1 MAAPASPL
9 RSLLWSGLETL
20 GTLAIGLASVIVIA
34 RWIGPDAFGLASI
47 GLGLT
52 LVLVVFVNSLVHD
65 GLVRSPDYSELQL
78 ASAFG
83 FSALAGSAGALALAL
98 AALPLARLLDAPSL
112 VPVLLAFLPMVLAGA
127 LTAPL
132 IAERRRALDFPT
144 VARHQLVSRSLGLAL
159 GLAMAATGF
168 GVWSVV
174 GQHVLTTT
182 LLMLSLGVAR
192 KRLPALRL
200 DWPTLRPVL
209 VFSRNIALTGL
220 VVQVTDR
227 LFLTLVGWLY
237 GLAAAG
243 QWAVASRLVETVNI
257 VVSQLI
263 YHVALAHLTALRETK
278 AALARA
284 ATLNR
289 DLLILVALPGLAAA
303 AACADP
309 LVRLLFGE
317 GWESV
322 PALLL
327 WLLLGAVFIIRRLLA
342 QVALNVQGHSVIT
355 LHAFAAENAVALFA
369 LALLHPFGLEGAAIA
384 RGLSFAIG
392 WLVIFRGA
400 VRSLDLPLRRE
411 SLGLALDLAV
421 MLGALALTGWL
432 LGGVDFPN
440 LLTAII
446 ATGGLAFAT
455 ALAAL
460 VACRFG
466 RVRELVALLRELLQ
480 RDRR

>member
-9 RSLLWSGLETL
+9 RSLFWSGLETL

-34 RWIGPDAFGLASI
+34 RLIGPDAFGLASI

-52 LVLVVFVNSLVHD
+52 LVVVVFVNSLVHD
-65 GLVRSPDYSELQL
+65 GLVRSPDYSERQL

-83 FSALAGSAGALALAL
+83 FSALAGSAGAVTLAL
-98 AALPLARLLDAPSL
+98 AAPPLARLLEAPSL

-144 VARHQLVSRSLGLAL
+144 VARQQLLTRALGLAL

-174 GQHVLTTT
+174 GQHLLTTA
-182 LLMLSLGVAR
+182 LLMLSLAVAR
-192 KRLPALRL
+192 KRLPSMRI

-209 VFSRNIALTGL
+209 AFSRNIALTGL
-220 VVQVTDR
+220 VVQLGDR

-263 YHVALAHLTALRETK
+263 YHVALAHLAALREAT

-284 ATLNR
+284 ASLNR
-289 DLLILVALPGLAAA
+289 DLLILIALPGLAAVA
-303 AACADP
+303 AAAEP
-309 LVRLLFGE
+309 LVLLLFGD
-317 GWESV
+317 GWEAV
-322 PALLL
+322 PGLLL

-342 QVALNVQGHSVIT
+342 QVALNVQGHSQIT
-355 LHAFAAENAVALFA
+355 LHAFAAENAVALVA
-369 LALLHPFGLEGAAIA
+369 LALLYPWGLQGAAVA
-384 RGLSFAIG
+384 RGLSFAVG
-392 WLVIFRGA
+392 WQVIFKGA
-400 VRSLDLPLRRE
+400 GRNLDLALRRE
-411 SLGLALDLAV
+411 SLGLGLDLAV
-421 MLGALALTGWL
+421 LLGALALTRWL
-432 LGGVDFPN
+432 VAGIDFASQ
-440 LLTAII
+440 LTAIL
-446 ATGGLAFAT
+446 ANGGLAFAL
-455 ALAAL
+455 AAAAL

-466 RVRELVALLRELLQ
+466 RVRELVALLRELLR
-480 RDRR
+480 RDRG